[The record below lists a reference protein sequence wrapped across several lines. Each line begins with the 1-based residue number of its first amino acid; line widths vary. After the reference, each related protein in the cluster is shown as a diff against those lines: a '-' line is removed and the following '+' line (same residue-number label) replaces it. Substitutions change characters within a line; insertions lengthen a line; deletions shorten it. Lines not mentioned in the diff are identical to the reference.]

1 MVPPRREGGRVGVKQ
16 RVLFVCIGNS
26 CRSQMAEAF
35 ARAYGSDVIVPF
47 SAGLSPASIVA
58 PQTVVAL
65 REKNIGTGDQFPK
78 SLDSVLHERFDLI
91 VNMSGFPLNVP
102 GSRMVEW
109 NVPDPIRE
117 DGKFFRTV
125 ANQIE
130 TLTMRLILEFRSE
143 SRQTPRESAAG

>member
-1 MVPPRREGGRVGVKQ
+1 VKQ

-35 ARAYGSDVIVPF
+35 ARTYGSDVLEPF

-58 PQTVVAL
+58 PQTMAAL
-65 REKNIGTGDQFPK
+65 REKNIGTAGQFPK
-78 SLDSVLHERFDLI
+78 SLDSVLHEHFDLI
-91 VNMSGFPLNVP
+91 VNMSGFPLTVA
-102 GSRMVEW
+102 GARMVEW
-109 NVPDPIRE
+109 NVPDPIHE
-117 DGKFFRTV
+117 DDKFFRAV

-130 TLTMRLILEFRSE
+130 TLTMRLILEFRGE